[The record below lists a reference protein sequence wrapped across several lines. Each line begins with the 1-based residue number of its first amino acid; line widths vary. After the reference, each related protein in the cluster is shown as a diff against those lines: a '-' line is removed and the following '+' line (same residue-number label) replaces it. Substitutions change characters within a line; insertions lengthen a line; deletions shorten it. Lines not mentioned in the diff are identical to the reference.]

1 MRERTRDTSES
12 APVNAADDGVRESPA
27 GERAAAALGTYHPE
41 LMAGFISEQ
50 LDLHVEDSAT
60 RSALDTICSS
70 VRAAGGN
77 ARLVGGCVRDAI
89 LDLPATDLDIEVY
102 GIEAAAL
109 VELLSSHFGLD
120 LVGES
125 FGVIRLRNV
134 PIDVSLPRRESKR
147 GLGHRGFE
155 IDSDPQMD
163 PRDAASRR
171 DFTINAIA
179 LDPESGRV
187 FDPFDGVADLRN
199 RILRHT
205 TDKFAE
211 DPLRVLRGMQ
221 FVARFEL
228 QPAPE
233 TIDLCRQIEPEGL
246 APERIFGEWKKLLL
260 RGTRPSLGLAF
271 LRDCC
276 WVRHFP
282 ELEALIGCEQNPR
295 WHPEGD
301 VWTHTLHCMDVFASE
316 RIGVDREDLI
326 VGFGVLCHD
335 LGKPAT
341 TVREEGGRITAK
353 NHESVGVDFTRRFL
367 GRMILEEKLIEEVVP
382 LVDCHPTPLRL
393 FGTKVSD
400 AAIRRLARRVGRIDR
415 LVRVSRADQC
425 GRPPLVVDR
434 FESGGWLLERAR
446 ELSVDAQPPKPLLM
460 GRHLIELGFEPGPH
474 FGRVLEECFTRQI
487 EGEFDT
493 LEAGLECARTVI
505 ADTAKT
511 PAK

>member
-1 MRERTRDTSES
+1 MT
-12 APVNAADDGVRESPA
+12 
-27 GERAAAALGTYHPE
+27 
-41 LMAGFISEQ
+41 GFTLEQ
-50 LDLHVEDSAT
+50 FEFRVEDSAT
-60 RSALDTICSS
+60 RSALDAICSS

-77 ARLVGGCVRDAI
+77 ARLVGGCVRDAV
-89 LDLPATDLDIEVY
+89 LGLRSADLDIEVY

-109 VELLSSHFGLD
+109 IELLSSHFGLD

-125 FGVIRLRNV
+125 FGVIRLRNL

-147 GLGHRGFE
+147 GLGHRGFT

-187 FDPFDGVADLRN
+187 FDPFDGLADLKN
-199 RILRHT
+199 RVLRHT

-221 FVARFEL
+221 FAARFEL
-228 QPAPE
+228 QPASE
-233 TIDLCRQIEPEGL
+233 TIELCRQIEFEGL
-246 APERIFGEWKKLLL
+246 APERIFGEWKKLILK
-260 RGTRPSLGLAF
+260 GTRPSLGLAF
-271 LRDCC
+271 LRDCG
-276 WVRHFP
+276 WIRYFP
-282 ELEALIGCEQNPR
+282 EFEALIGCEQNPR

-301 VWTHTLHCMDVFASE
+301 VWNHTLHCMDVFASE
-316 RIGVDREDLI
+316 RIGIEREDLI

-335 LGKPAT
+335 FGKPAT
-341 TVREEGGRITAK
+341 TIREEDGRITAK
-353 NHESVGVDFTRRFL
+353 NHEVIGVDLARQFL
-367 GRMILEEKLIEEVVP
+367 GRLTGEEKLIEEVVP
-382 LVDCHPTPLRL
+382 LVACHLAPIRL
-393 FGTKVSD
+393 FGSSVGD

-415 LVRVSRADQC
+415 LVRVSCADLR
-425 GRPPLVVDR
+425 GRPPLVFDS
-434 FESGGWLLERAR
+434 FEAGDWLLERAR

-474 FGRVLEECFTRQI
+474 FGPVLEECFTRQI

-505 ADTAKT
+505 ANAAKT
-511 PAK
+511 PTK

>member
-1 MRERTRDTSES
+1 MT
-12 APVNAADDGVRESPA
+12 GV
-27 GERAAAALGTYHPE
+27 
-41 LMAGFISEQ
+41 ISEQ
-50 LDLHVEDSAT
+50 LEFRVEDSTT

-77 ARLVGGCVRDAI
+77 ARLVGGCVRDAV
-89 LDLPATDLDIEVY
+89 LDLPSADLDIEVY
-102 GIEAAAL
+102 GIEADAL
-109 VELLSSHFGLD
+109 VELLSSHFRLD

-125 FGVIRLRNV
+125 FGVIRLRNL

-147 GLGHRGFE
+147 GRGHRGFK

-187 FDPFDGVADLRN
+187 FDPFDGVADLKN
-199 RILRHT
+199 RVLRHT

-221 FVARFEL
+221 FAARFEL
-228 QPAPE
+228 QPTPE
-233 TIDLCRQIEPEGL
+233 TIELCRQIEPEGL
-246 APERIFGEWKKLLL
+246 APERIFGEWKKLILS
-260 RGTRPSLGLAF
+260 GTRPSLGLAF
-271 LRDCC
+271 LRDCG
-276 WVRHFP
+276 WIRHFP

-301 VWTHTLHCMDVFASE
+301 VWIHTLHCMDVFASE
-316 RIGVDREDLI
+316 RIGIEREDLI

-341 TVREEGGRITAK
+341 TIREEDGRITAR
-353 NHESVGVDFTRRFL
+353 NHEVIGVDSTRRFL
-367 GRMILEEKLIEEVVP
+367 GRFTCEEKLIEEVVP
-382 LVDCHPTPLRL
+382 LVACHLAPIRL
-393 FGTKVSD
+393 FGSDVGD

-415 LVRVSRADQC
+415 LVRVSCADQR
-425 GRPPLVVDR
+425 GRPPLVVDS
-434 FESGGWLLERAR
+434 FEAGGWLLERAR
-446 ELSVDAQPPKPLLM
+446 ELSVDDQPPKPLLM
-460 GRHLIELGFEPGPH
+460 GRHLIELGLEPGPD
-474 FGRVLEECFTRQI
+474 FGRVLEECFARQI

-505 ADTAKT
+505 ADAANT
-511 PAK
+511 PTK